1 LTTDASR
8 RAALLVATLLVGSTF
23 AAAVSFT
30 AGIQVAL
37 LPASLAEISGLA
49 QSRTNPGVFWVH
61 NDSGDQPRVYA
72 VSRSGA
78 LLGSYTLEGAAG
90 IDWEDMAIGPAPDG
104 RSYLYLADIGD
115 NDGLRMSVRVYRVL
129 EPLVD
134 VDQAPALETLSG
146 VTAYAFVY
154 EDGPR
159 DAEGFMVDP
168 LTNDFYIVSKRELDG
183 NRLYRSVSPSEGR
196 TNTLARVGTFSFTG
210 TTGAD
215 ISPDGLQ
222 VLIRRY
228 SNTINALTPPELA
241 GSYWSRPDASVSL
254 VDLLARSGQ
263 TLPLVAEAQGEAIA
277 FAADGDGFYTTSEH
291 GSLPG
296 ATTTQAP
303 LTFYAVRP
311 E

>member
-1 LTTDASR
+1 MSIDR
-8 RAALLVATLLVGSTF
+8 RCGLAIVATLWVGSTL
-23 AAAVSFT
+23 AAAASFT
-30 AGIQVAL
+30 AGVEVAL
-37 LPASLAEISGLA
+37 LPAFLDEVSGLA
-49 QSRTNPGVFWVH
+49 QSRTNPDVFWIH

-72 VSRSGA
+72 VGRDGA
-78 LLGSYTLEGAAG
+78 LLGRYALADATA

-115 NDGLRMSVRVYRVL
+115 NDGRRMSVRVYRVL

-134 VDQAPALETLSG
+134 ADRAPVVETLSG

-183 NRLYRSVSPSEGR
+183 NRLYRSVSPSEGGM
-196 TNTLARVGTFSFTG
+196 NTLARVGTFSLTG

-228 SNTINALTPPELA
+228 SSAINSMTPPARA

-254 VDLLARSGQ
+254 IDLLARPGQ
-263 TLPLVAEAQGEAIA
+263 TVPLVAESQGEAIA
-277 FAADGDGFYTTSEH
+277 FAADNRGFYTTSEH
-291 GSLPG
+291 GSRPG
-296 ATTTQAP
+296 ETIAQAP
-303 LTFYAVRP
+303 LTFYAVLP
-311 E
+311 K

>member
-1 LTTDASR
+1 MDGCSSPRCRSDRRSPRPFRSLPASKWRCFPPFWTRFRDWR
-8 RAALLVATLLVGSTF
+8 RAAPIRTCSGST
-23 AAAVSFT
+23 T
-30 AGIQVAL
+30 
-37 LPASLAEISGLA
+37 
-49 QSRTNPGVFWVH
+49 
-61 NDSGDQPRVYA
+61 DSGDQPRVYA
-72 VSRSGA
+72 VGRNGA
-78 LLGSYTLEGAAG
+78 LLGSYTLEGAAA

-115 NDGLRMSVRVYRVL
+115 NDGLRTLVRVYRVR

-134 VDQAPALETLSG
+134 ADQAPALETLSG

-183 NRLYRSVSPSEGR
+183 SRLYRSVSPSESR

-222 VLIRRY
+222 VLVRRY
-228 SNTINALTPPELA
+228 SSTINALTPPPALA

-254 VDLLARSGQ
+254 VDLLARPGQ
-263 TLPLVAEAQGEAIA
+263 TLPLVAEAQGEAVA
-277 FAADGDGFYTTSEH
+277 FAADDHGFFTTSEH